1 MTDAAK
7 MTDAGKQATE
17 RDGHVPDL
25 AKMLSLASTE
35 ARTHYDIFTGPA
47 MPTPHGRAFGGQ
59 VLGQA
64 LIAAGLTAPEGRE
77 IHSMH
82 GYFVRPGDSNAP
94 MTFEIARLYDGKSYS
109 TRRAQ
114 AYQNADVLM
123 SLIASYQGED
133 EGLEHQEGFDVSS
146 IPQPE
151 DLPSVWEKYG
161 HLTGDLRNS
170 WVLNRPFDF
179 RYVESDLFMQVG
191 ERTNRQLVWLRSRE
205 PLAGGQPV
213 HSAALAFASDYVLL
227 EPVTR
232 QHGIPWATPGMRA
245 ASLDHSMWFHR
256 PFSVDDWLLYEL
268 ESPTAQGG
276 RGLAHGRFYDRS
288 GALVASVSQESMI
301 RVPRQS

>member
-7 MTDAGKQATE
+7 TPHGDEIPA
-17 RDGHVPDL
+17 PNL
-25 AKMLSLASTE
+25 AEMLALANTE

-64 LIAAGLTAPEGRE
+64 LMAAGLTAPAGRE

-82 GYFVRPGDSNAP
+82 GYFVRPGDSHTP
-94 MTFEIARLYDGKSYS
+94 MTFEIARLHDGRSFS

-114 AYQNADVLM
+114 AYQDGQVLM
-123 SLIASYQGED
+123 SLIASYQGRE
-133 EGLEHQEGFDVSS
+133 EGLDHQDGLDTSA
-146 IPQPE
+146 ITQPE
-151 DLPSVWEKYG
+151 DLPSVWDKYG
-161 HLTGDLRNS
+161 HLTGERRNS

-179 RYVESDLFMQVG
+179 RHVEGDILVEAG
-191 ERTNRQLVWLRSRE
+191 EPSSRQAVWLKSRE
-205 PLAGGQPV
+205 RLDGGQAL
-213 HSAALAFASDYVLL
+213 HSAALAFASDYLLL
-227 EPVTR
+227 EPVAR
-232 QHGIPWATPGMRA
+232 RHGIPWATPGMSA

-256 PFSVDDWLLYEL
+256 PFRVDEWLLYEL
-268 ESPTAQGG
+268 ESPTAQSG

-301 RVPRQS
+301 RLPR

>member
-1 MTDAAK
+1 M
-7 MTDAGKQATE
+7 
-17 RDGHVPDL
+17 L
-25 AKMLSLASTE
+25 ALANAE

-64 LIAAGLTAPEGRE
+64 LVAAGLTAPEGRE

-82 GYFVRPGDSNAP
+82 GYFVRPGDSNTP
-94 MTFEIARLYDGKSYS
+94 MTFEIARLHDGRSFS

-114 AYQNADVLM
+114 AYQDGSVLM
-123 SLIASYQGED
+123 SLIASYQGTE
-133 EGLEHQEGFDVSS
+133 EGLDHQEGFDTAA
-146 IPQPE
+146 IAQPE

-161 HLTGDLRNS
+161 HLTGERRNS

-179 RYVESDLFMQVG
+179 RHVEADLLLDAG
-191 ERTNRQLVWLRSRE
+191 EPTNRQLVWLRSRDALE
-205 PLAGGQPV
+205 GAQPL
-213 HSAALAFASDYVLL
+213 HSAALAFASDYLLL
-227 EPVTR
+227 EPVAR
-232 QHGIPWATPGMRA
+232 RHGIPWATPGMSA

-256 PFSVDDWLLYEL
+256 RFRVDEWLLYEL
-268 ESPTAQGG
+268 ESPTAQSG

-301 RVPRQS
+301 RLPR